1 LQEAVFD
8 LPTSRVQTRVTL
20 VEPDGRR
27 TSREFIVRQA
37 TLTELAQKLA
47 AAGLPLVQTW
57 GGFEGA
63 PYTLDSPRLVLLAE
77 RPAARELP

>member
-1 LQEAVFD
+1 VFD
-8 LPTSRVQTRVTL
+8 LHTSRVHTRVTV

-27 TSREFIVRQA
+27 ASREFIVRQY
-37 TLTELAQKLA
+37 TLTELAHMLA
-47 AAGLPLVQTW
+47 AAGLTLVHTW

-77 RPAARELP
+77 RPTARELQ